1 MVKNVGGSPH
11 RSPVLASSGVRRFDD
26 AQQQHIGLVR
36 PGDIAD
42 DRDVVEANT
51 AQASSPSS
59 PPPDFSYYPGISFPL
74 NLFNS
79 QLFFG
84 LIYFLLPFTE
94 LIGFPILLQ
103 RRVASS

>member
-36 PGDIAD
+36 PGDIAN

-51 AQASSPSS
+51 ARASGPSS
-59 PPPDFSYYPGISFPL
+59 PPPDFYYPGISFSL

-103 RRVASS
+103 RRVAVS